1 MPWGQ
6 SFIPVLTGSGLDR
19 VFAFGQKQTMITCTI
34 DMSFI
39 IQGASSGSLHMIGG
53 CMHINS
59 YNKRHNFLNMFDYIK
74 IIGI

>member
-1 MPWGQ
+1 
-6 SFIPVLTGSGLDR
+6 
-19 VFAFGQKQTMITCTI
+19 MITCTI

-39 IQGASSGSLHMIGG
+39 IQGASSRSLHMIGG

-59 YNKRHNFLNMFDYIK
+59 YNKRHDFLSMFDYIK